1 MIPNLSFF
9 LQVWYNGVIIAPGQD
24 NTSAT
29 VKFMDYGNEDR
40 VILQDILT
48 SSSLIPPGQEEYIDE
63 NVFNKPAVGAEKSVV
78 PEEKERKESRVV
90 SDQSLS
96 LAGSMNTTSS
106 SGIGDSINTTFF
118 NFIEKNSKG
127 DFTSL
132 TIKKKLVF
140 KVSTPAGMCVLADGS
155 VAIASRMSDCVK
167 IFSRSGNPLPC
178 PLEGHR
184 KFEKPTNI
192 LQLSNGNIVVRDARY

>member
-1 MIPNLSFF
+1 
-9 LQVWYNGVIIAPGQD
+9 
-24 NTSAT
+24 
-29 VKFMDYGNEDR
+29 MDYGNEDR

-48 SSSLIPPGQEEYIDE
+48 SGSLIPPGQEEYIDE

>member
-1 MIPNLSFF
+1 
-9 LQVWYNGVIIAPGQD
+9 
-24 NTSAT
+24 
-29 VKFMDYGNEDR
+29 MDYGNEDR

-63 NVFNKPAVGAEKSVV
+63 NVFSKPAVGAEKSVV

-127 DFTSL
+127 DFSSL

-167 IFSRSGNPLPC
+167 IFSRTGSPLPST
-178 PLEGHR
+178 LKGHR

-192 LQLSNGNIVVRDARY
+192 LRLANGKIVVRDTK